1 MNMEDTGYKVKGIAE
16 DDIADEITEVSN
28 ES

>member
-1 MNMEDTGYKVKGIAE
+1 MNMEDAGYKVKGIAE
-16 DDIADEITEVSN
+16 YDIADEITEASN